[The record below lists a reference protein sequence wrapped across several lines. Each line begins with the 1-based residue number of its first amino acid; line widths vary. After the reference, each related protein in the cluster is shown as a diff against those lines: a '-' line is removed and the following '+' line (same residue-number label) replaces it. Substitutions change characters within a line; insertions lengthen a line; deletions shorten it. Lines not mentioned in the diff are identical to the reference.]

1 MMKVFLFSL
10 FISNCCF
17 SQLPETDIWVVDLIK
32 KEGKYCFEK
41 PLNFTNRRGY
51 DNQPSF
57 SSDGKEIYF
66 VSNKDS
72 NQTDVFVYN
81 LKNKTTQSVCQSL
94 ESEYSPTLTYDKKFL
109 TCVTVLKDSSQKLL
123 NYDVVNKMPATEISD
138 RINNPDSVGYFTWLN
153 KDTVLYYK
161 LTNPHS
167 LRAWNIHTNKDV
179 WICDNPTRAFKK
191 YGKTSQFIYG
201 LKKDSSSVEFR
212 IYNPTMK
219 ESKIYTSYP
228 SLNED
233 FVWNDELGLIK
244 SENADLLYY
253 KESSKTWEVLF
264 SFSQLGIKKI
274 TRFVFDTKNK
284 RLAIVSNL

>member
-1 MMKVFLFSL
+1 MKIFLFSF

-17 SQLPETDIWVVDLIK
+17 SQMPETDIWVVNLIK
-32 KEGKYCFEK
+32 KEGKYSFEK
-41 PLNFTNRRGY
+41 PLNVTNRKGY

-57 SSDGKEIYF
+57 SSDGKVMYYA
-66 VSNKDS
+66 SNKDS
-72 NQTDVFVYN
+72 NQTDIFVYN
-81 LKNKTTQSVCQSL
+81 FKNKTTQSLCQTI
-94 ESEYSPTLTYDKKFL
+94 ESEYSPTLTNDKRFL
-109 TCVTVLKDSSQKLL
+109 TCVTVLKDSSQKLV
-123 NYDVVNKMPATEISD
+123 NYDIENKIAPIEISD
-138 RINNPDSVGYFTWLN
+138 KINNPDSVGYFTWLN

-191 YGKTSQFIYG
+191 FGNSSQFIYG

-212 IYNPTMK
+212 IYNPTLK
-219 ESKIYTSYP
+219 ESKIYASYP

-233 FVWNDELGLIK
+233 FVWNEELGLIK
-244 SENADLLYY
+244 SENAELLYY
-253 KESSKTWEVLF
+253 HQSSKTWQVLF

-284 RLAIVSNL
+284 RLAIVSHL

>member
-1 MMKVFLFSL
+1 M
-10 FISNCCF
+10 
-17 SQLPETDIWVVDLIK
+17 PEADIWVVDLIK
-32 KEGKYCFEK
+32 KEGKYSFEK
-41 PLNFTNRRGY
+41 PLNFTNRKGY

-57 SSDGKEIYF
+57 SFNGKEIYY

-72 NQTDVFVYN
+72 NQTDIFVYN
-81 LKNKTTQSVCQSL
+81 LKNKITQLVCQSQ
-94 ESEYSPTLTYDKKFL
+94 ESEYSPTVTCDKKFL
-109 TCVTVLKDSSQKLL
+109 TCVVVLKDSSQKLV
-123 NYDVVNKMPATEISD
+123 NYDIENKIAPIEISD
-138 RINNPDSVGYFTWLN
+138 KINNPDSVGYFTWLN

-167 LRAWNIHTNKDV
+167 LRAWNIHTHKDV

-219 ESKIYTSYP
+219 ESKIYASYP

-274 TRFVFDTKNK
+274 TRFVFDKKNK

>member
-17 SQLPETDIWVVDLIK
+17 SQMPETDIWVVDLIK
-32 KEGKYCFEK
+32 KEGKYSFQK
-41 PLNFTNRRGY
+41 PLNFTNRKGY

-57 SSDGKEIYF
+57 SFNGKEIYY

-72 NQTDVFVYN
+72 NQTDIFVYN
-81 LKNKTTQSVCQSL
+81 FKNRTTQLLCQTI
-94 ESEYSPTLTYDKKFL
+94 ESEYSPTLTNDKRFL
-109 TCVTVLKDSSQKLL
+109 TCVTVLKDSSQKLV
-123 NYDVVNKMPATEISD
+123 NYDIENKIAPIEISD
-138 RINNPDSVGYFTWLN
+138 KINNPDSVGYFTWLN

-219 ESKIYTSYP
+219 ESKIYASYP

-244 SENADLLYY
+244 SENADLMYY

>member
-17 SQLPETDIWVVDLIK
+17 SQMPETDIWVVDLIK
-32 KEGKYCFEK
+32 KEGKYSFEK
-41 PLNFTNRRGY
+41 PLNFANRKGY

-57 SSDGKEIYF
+57 SSDDKEIYF

-81 LKNKTTQSVCQSL
+81 LKHKTTQLVCQSL
-94 ESEYSPTLTYDKKFL
+94 ESEYSPTLTCDKKFL

-123 NYDVVNKMPATEISD
+123 NYDIVNKLPAKEVSD

-191 YGKTSQFIYG
+191 YGNSSQFIYG

-219 ESKIYTSYP
+219 ESKIYASYP

>member
-1 MMKVFLFSL
+1 MKIFLFSF

-17 SQLPETDIWVVDLIK
+17 SQMPETDIWVVNLIK
-32 KEGKYCFEK
+32 KEGKYSFEK
-41 PLNFTNRRGY
+41 PLNVTNRKGY

-57 SSDGKEIYF
+57 SSDGKVMYYA
-66 VSNKDS
+66 SNKDS
-72 NQTDVFVYN
+72 NQTDIFVYN
-81 LKNKTTQSVCQSL
+81 FKNKTTQLLCQTI
-94 ESEYSPTLTYDKKFL
+94 ESEYSPTLTNDKRFL
-109 TCVTVLKDSSQKLL
+109 TCVTVLKDSSQKLV
-123 NYDVVNKMPATEISD
+123 NYDIENKIAPIEISD
-138 RINNPDSVGYFTWLN
+138 KINNPDSVGYFTWLN

-191 YGKTSQFIYG
+191 FGNSSQFIYG

-212 IYNPTMK
+212 IYNPTLK
-219 ESKIYTSYP
+219 ESKIYASYP

-233 FVWNDELGLIK
+233 FVWNEELGLIK
-244 SENADLLYY
+244 SENAELLCYHQ
-253 KESSKTWEVLF
+253 SSKTWQVLF

-284 RLAIVSNL
+284 RLAIVSHL

>member
-17 SQLPETDIWVVDLIK
+17 SQMPETDIWVVDLIK
-32 KEGKYCFEK
+32 KEGKYSFEK
-41 PLNFTNRRGY
+41 PLNFTNRKGY

-57 SSDGKEIYF
+57 SFNGKEIYY

-72 NQTDVFVYN
+72 NQTDIFVYN
-81 LKNKTTQSVCQSL
+81 FKNKTTQLLCQTI
-94 ESEYSPTLTYDKKFL
+94 ESEYSPTLTNDKRFL
-109 TCVTVLKDSSQKLL
+109 TCVTVLKDSSQKLV
-123 NYDVVNKMPATEISD
+123 NYDIENKIAPIEISD
-138 RINNPDSVGYFTWLN
+138 KINNPDSVGYFTWLN

-219 ESKIYTSYP
+219 ESKIYASYP

>member
-1 MMKVFLFSL
+1 MMKIFLFSF
-10 FISNCCF
+10 FISSYCF
-17 SQLPETDIWVVDLIK
+17 SQMPETDIWVVNLIK
-32 KEGKYCFEK
+32 KEGKYSFEK
-41 PLNFTNRRGY
+41 PLNFTNRKGY

-57 SSDGKEIYF
+57 SFDGKEIYY

-81 LKNKTTQSVCQSL
+81 LKNKTTQLVCQSQ
-94 ESEYSPTLTYDKKFL
+94 ESEYSPTLRCDKKFL

-123 NYDVVNKMPATEISD
+123 NYDIENKMPATEISD
-138 RINNPDSVGYFTWLN
+138 KINNPDSVGYFTWLN

-167 LRAWNIHTNKDV
+167 LRAWNIHTHKDV

-191 YGKTSQFIYG
+191 YGNSSQFIYG

-212 IYNPTMK
+212 IYNPTLK
-219 ESKIYTSYP
+219 ESKVYASYP

-244 SENADLLYY
+244 SENAELLCYHQ
-253 KESSKTWEVLF
+253 SSKTWQVLF

-284 RLAIVSNL
+284 RLAIVSHL

>member
-1 MMKVFLFSL
+1 MMKIFLFSF

-17 SQLPETDIWVVDLIK
+17 AQMPETDIWVVDLIK
-32 KEGKYCFEK
+32 KEGKYSFEK
-41 PLNFTNRRGY
+41 PLNFTNRKGY

-72 NQTDVFVYN
+72 NQTDIFVYN
-81 LKNKTTQSVCQSL
+81 LKNKITQLVCQSQ
-94 ESEYSPTLTYDKKFL
+94 ESEYSPTVTCDKKFL
-109 TCVTVLKDSSQKLL
+109 TCVVVLKDSSQKLV
-123 NYDVVNKMPATEISD
+123 NYDIENKIAPIEISD
-138 RINNPDSVGYFTWLN
+138 KINNPDSVGYFTWLN

-167 LRAWNIHTNKDV
+167 LRAWTIHTHKDV

-191 YGKTSQFIYG
+191 YGNSSQFIYG

-212 IYNPTMK
+212 IYNPTLK
-219 ESKIYTSYP
+219 ESKVYASYP

-244 SENADLLYY
+244 SENAELLCYHQ
-253 KESSKTWEVLF
+253 SSKTWQVLF

-284 RLAIVSNL
+284 RLAIVSHL

>member
-1 MMKVFLFSL
+1 M
-10 FISNCCF
+10 
-17 SQLPETDIWVVDLIK
+17 PETDIWVVDLNN
-32 KEGKYCFEK
+32 KEGKYSFEK

-123 NYDVVNKMPATEISD
+123 NYDIVNKLPAKEVSD

-219 ESKIYTSYP
+219 ESKIYASYP

>member
-1 MMKVFLFSL
+1 M
-10 FISNCCF
+10 
-17 SQLPETDIWVVDLIK
+17 PETDIWVVDLIK
-32 KEGKYCFEK
+32 KEGKYSFEK
-41 PLNFTNRRGY
+41 PLNFTNRKGY

-57 SSDGKEIYF
+57 SFNGKEIYY

-72 NQTDVFVYN
+72 NQTDIFVYN
-81 LKNKTTQSVCQSL
+81 FKNRTTQLLCQTI
-94 ESEYSPTLTYDKKFL
+94 ESEYSPTLTNDKRFL
-109 TCVTVLKDSSQKLL
+109 TCVTVLKDSSQKLV
-123 NYDVVNKMPATEISD
+123 NYDIENKIAPIEISD
-138 RINNPDSVGYFTWLN
+138 KINNPDSVGYFTWLN

-219 ESKIYTSYP
+219 ESKIYASYP